1 MINWGVFNS
10 HKTELHLED
19 PVGYIAITGET
30 GSGKS
35 LFIEALSYLCGYT
48 KSSKFCD
55 HGYIHLTLMNH
66 SSEMSI
72 RRTYNVTSKKSM
84 YECNGKRV
92 TLKEI
97 QQYLRSIIR
106 FWTSNDIQ
114 KLDDLV
120 RYIDFYL
127 GEEQLLR
134 LDALETVY
142 EEWKHVYEKLERL
155 REIESRGEFDS
166 SSSETKQ
173 LVNEIRKLGF
183 DIRDLLRDIET
194 VLNDADPKTI
204 STDSQTSEV
213 LSLISTALGNQKLE
227 KRTTFSDSWEALLA
241 SDILLRKLSQAIDG
255 LRAASKSAVS
265 SIGDAPEVSR
275 SGLRIIEKK
284 LNSFGSGIVD
294 VETQL
299 RKLGWLPQ
307 LGSEGLEKMHFATE
321 EAIRQV
327 KIIQN
332 HLSVISKSLPDLSR
346 MVSDIS
352 DIRSRWE
359 LLSKRLS
366 ISPLDFDVALHKL
379 ESGLNDMENFSE
391 LLPEVIAQE
400 VALRRKYLSGASEI
414 SKYRHISA
422 QNLTRKVNELL
433 PSLEVNKRIY
443 IRHQA
448 LTNVFESIQEGP
460 LLQYTP
466 YHYSISASGWDS
478 MTLICESDKSD
489 HLDEGYVSF
498 EVDSAAS
505 SKVIL
510 NGDPRALSSLSSGEQ
525 ARLALAFEALS
536 SGHQSGKIEAL
547 LILDEID
554 AHVGGEAAVAV
565 AKLMKQLGKQRQ
577 VVAVT
582 HNPLLAAAA
591 DVHLVVN
598 KVRSP
603 TIASNLSKRAKF
615 PDSSV
620 IARLNDRLK
629 KESELSRMATGNL
642 GIHASVDL
650 AKALLSVDFGSR
662 RS

>member
-1 MINWGVFNS
+1 
-10 HKTELHLED
+10 
-19 PVGYIAITGET
+19 
-30 GSGKS
+30 
-35 LFIEALSYLCGYT
+35 
-48 KSSKFCD
+48 
-55 HGYIHLTLMNH
+55 MNN

-84 YECNGKRV
+84 YECNGKRI

-213 LSLISTALGNQKLE
+213 LSLISAALGNQKLE

-241 SDILLRKLSQAIDG
+241 ADILLRKLSQAIDG
-255 LRAASKSAVS
+255 LRAASISAVS

-275 SGLRIIEKK
+275 TGLRIIETK

-327 KIIQN
+327 KLIQN

-366 ISPLDFDVALHKL
+366 ISPLDFDVALLKL

-460 LLQYTP
+460 LLPYTP

-498 EVDSAAS
+498 EVNSTAS

-510 NGDPRALSSLSSGEQ
+510 NGDTPLESALSSLSSGEQ
-525 ARLALAFEALS
+525 ARIALAFEALS

-598 KVRSP
+598 KVRRP
-603 TIASNLSKRAKF
+603 TIASTLSKRTKF
-615 PDSSV
+615 HDSSV
-620 IARLNDRLK
+620 IARLNDQLQ
-629 KESELSRMATGNL
+629 KEAELSRMATGNL

-650 AKALLSVDFGSR
+650 AKALLSVDFDSR

>member
-1 MINWGVFNS
+1 
-10 HKTELHLED
+10 
-19 PVGYIAITGET
+19 
-30 GSGKS
+30 
-35 LFIEALSYLCGYT
+35 
-48 KSSKFCD
+48 
-55 HGYIHLTLMNH
+55 MNN

-84 YECNGKRV
+84 YECNGKRI

-134 LDALETVY
+134 LDALEMVY

-173 LVNEIRKLGF
+173 LVNEIRKLGI
-183 DIRDLLRDIET
+183 DIRDLLREIET
-194 VLNDADPKTI
+194 VLSDADPNTL

-213 LSLISTALGNQKLE
+213 LSLISAALGNQKLE

-241 SDILLRKLSQAIDG
+241 ADILLRKLSQAIDG
-255 LRAASKSAVS
+255 LRAASKSALS

-275 SGLRIIEKK
+275 SGLRIIETK

-327 KIIQN
+327 KLIQN

-366 ISPLDFDVALHKL
+366 ISPLDFDVALLKL

-460 LLQYTP
+460 LLPYTP

-510 NGDPRALSSLSSGEQ
+510 NGDPPLESALSSLSSGEQ

-598 KVRSP
+598 KVRRP
-603 TIASNLSKRAKF
+603 TIASTLSKRTKF
-615 PDSSV
+615 HDSSV
-620 IARLNDRLK
+620 IARLNDQLQ
-629 KESELSRMATGNL
+629 KEAELSRMATGNL